1 MRFDWGPA
9 GLAAVGAGAAVVVV
23 VDVLRFTTA
32 VSVAI
37 GRGAVVLPYAWAAG
51 DAAAAYARRHGA
63 QLAGRREDGDWSLS
77 PTDLLALPAGTQ
89 LVLPSPNG
97 SALAFGAADGDP
109 DATVLA
115 GCLRNATAVAR
126 AAAGHDGPV
135 AVVAAGE
142 RWHGD
147 LGPVRPAVEDLVGA
161 GAVLRGVADGRRAS
175 GAAHGSAVA
184 VSPEAEAAIAAF
196 AAVGDDLGA
205 WLAATAS
212 GASSRSGAG
221 PTTWSP
227 QPPSTPSRRS
237 PCSTVPASSPWVRG
251 DPWPSKGPEP
261 RPAGTTLSPCCSRCW
276 SRPACARVWPILRV

>member
-1 MRFDWGPA
+1 MRFDWGPD

-37 GRGAVVLPYAWAAG
+37 GRGAVVLPYVWAAG

-77 PTDLLALPAGTQ
+77 PTDLA
-89 LVLPSPNG
+89 
-97 SALAFGAADGDP
+97 GAARGDAVWCCRRPTARRSRSARPTATP

-126 AAAGHDGPV
+126 GRGGPRRPGGGRGRRRAV
-135 AVVAAGE
+135 A
-142 RWHGD
+142 R
-147 LGPVRPAVEDLVGA
+147 RPRA
-161 GAVLRGVADGRRAS
+161 GASRGRGSGGRRCGAPRRGRRPPGVWRRARVGSGGVARGGGGHRRVRGRRATT
-175 GAAHGSAVA
+175 SARGWR
-184 VSPEAEAAIAAF
+184 PPRR
-196 AAVGDDLGA
+196 
-205 WLAATAS
+205 

-227 QPPSTPSRRS
+227 RPPSTPSRRS

-251 DPWPSKGPEP
+251 DPWPSTGPEP
-261 RPAGTTLSPCCSRCW
+261 GPRELP
-276 SRPACARVWPILRV
+276 